1 MCAVLPPLPR
11 TITRE
16 WQEKQLELMLK
27 QRQNPVMGLSSHW
40 DYENNRWK

>member
-1 MCAVLPPLPR
+1 MPE

-16 WQEKQLELMLK
+16 WQVAQLELMVK
-27 QRQNPVMGLSSHW
+27 QRQGAVDGVSSNW